1 MVKKMIEKHATT
13 CVEDDVQERS
23 DCHAWGALLLY
34 ELPSVILGVRPS
46 KPGYED
52 MEVKPVLGYLTWAK
66 GEVITPKGT
75 IQVEWNKD
83 GEEVHIF

>member
-1 MVKKMIEKHATT
+1 MLQP
-13 CVEDDVQERS
+13 VEDDVQERS
-23 DCHAWGALLLY
+23 DHAWGALLLY

-52 MEVKPVLGYLTWAK
+52 MEELKPVLGYLTWAK

-75 IQVEWNKD
+75 IQWSGIKME
-83 GEEVHIF
+83 GSSHF